1 MVKIMAKRFISKKNH
16 KINFFK
22 LVIIIGILYFLIN
35 FLIHKVNGTID
46 ESLITKMILNIY
58 SNKLDIKFNK
68 INLNDPEIILN
79 TALNYSNII
88 KLDKNKESQE
98 TFKENDSI
106 GRIYIYNTHQTE
118 EYDAGS
124 LINYNIDLTV
134 YTASNILKSK
144 LKNFNIEV
152 FVEDRKVID
161 YLNKYGYNY
170 NQSYK
175 ITREFLE
182 TAPTDIDLYIDLH
195 RDSVG
200 RDKTVTTINNMPY
213 AKVMFVV
220 GTNYQN
226 YNLNMDLATKL
237 NNKLIEF
244 SSDITRGIYTRHSV
258 YNQDFS
264 PNVILLELG
273 GPYNTLE
280 EIENTLTIFASI
292 INDYLGG

>member
-1 MVKIMAKRFISKKNH
+1 MAKRFVSKKNH

-22 LVIIIGILYFLIN
+22 FVITIGILYFLIN
-35 FLIHKVNGTID
+35 FIVHKINGSID
-46 ESLITKMILNIY
+46 ESLITKMILNVY
-58 SNKLDIKFNK
+58 SNKLDVKLDK
-68 INLNDPEIILN
+68 INLSNPEIILN

-88 KLDKNKESQE
+88 KLDKKEESQE
-98 TFKENDSI
+98 TFKENDRI

-118 EYDAGS
+118 EYDSGA
-124 LINYNIDLTV
+124 LKNYNIDLTV

-144 LKNFNIEV
+144 LESYNIEV
-152 FVEDRKVID
+152 FVEDRKVKD

-175 ITREFLE
+175 ISREFLE
-182 TAPTDIDLYIDLH
+182 NSPKDIDLYIDLH

-200 RDKTVTTINNMPY
+200 RDKTAVTINNMSY

-226 YNLNMDLATKL
+226 FNLNMDLATKL

-280 EIENTLTIFASI
+280 EIENTLTIFASV